1 MGNEL
6 QCSRVLLVV
15 DPTVRVAALSV
26 FETLA
31 LSEPITPE
39 IFNILA
45 KSSNVDTD
53 TELPHSGLNT
63 ANETETEE
71 IVFDDFDENVSEL
84 DFDGHEEDGETHV
97 SALVQICFK
106 NVSNEVS
113 YTGAKYNTILRF

>member
-1 MGNEL
+1 MIFFL
-6 QCSRVLLVV
+6 CTHYL

-45 KSSNVDTD
+45 KPSNVDPDSNFSD
-53 TELPHSGLNT
+53 TSFNNT
-63 ANETETEE
+63 RDVETEE
-71 IVFDDFDENVSEL
+71 IVNDDFDENDIEKIHY
-84 DFDGHEEDGETHV
+84 FPEENNYETHV

-106 NVSNEVS
+106 NVSNEVCFKV
-113 YTGAKYNTILRF
+113 TLNKKFKYF